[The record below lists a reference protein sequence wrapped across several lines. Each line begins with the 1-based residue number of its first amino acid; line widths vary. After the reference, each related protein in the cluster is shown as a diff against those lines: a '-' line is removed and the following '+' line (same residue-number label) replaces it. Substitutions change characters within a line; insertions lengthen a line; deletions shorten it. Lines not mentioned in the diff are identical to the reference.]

1 MLKLISIRELTDEE
15 KQAVKDELREFLKI
29 QRDFEIQRIKLERKK
44 IAETMSD
51 PTEKK
56 KFLKEPI
63 LVKQQRLRIKFV
75 VENEHEQNNK

>member
-1 MLKLISIRELTDEE
+1 MQLSQLTG
-15 KQAVKDELREFLKI
+15 FLKI

-75 VENEHEQNNK
+75 VENDHQNGNK